1 MATLSQLR
9 YRLRHNPLAGH
20 HSFGGNRHR
29 INSNPS
35 VVAFPPS
42 SSSLNLQNQSLLLPE
57 IKTFPAKLHAKFD
70 FSCGAGGGNGGVGHG
85 SGGGGD
91 NSGGWSGDGSSDESS
106 SPFAGLGILGLFLNG
121 WRSRVA
127 ADPQFPFKVLMEELV
142 GVSACV
148 LGDMASR
155 PNFGLNELDFVFSTL
170 VVGCILNFTLMYLLA
185 PTASAASSS
194 LPALFASCPK
204 SHMFEPGA
212 YGIVE
217 RFGTFV
223 YKGTVFAAVGF
234 AAGLVG
240 TAISNGL
247 MKMRKKMD
255 PTFETPNKPP
265 PTILNAATWAI
276 HMGLSSNLRYQT
288 LNGIEFL
295 LEKWLPS
302 LGFKTS
308 VVALR
313 CANNVLGG
321 MTFVI
326 LARLTGSQSVQEA
339 KPGKVEDR
347 LVSEKEKLVDGE
359 AEGVQGNENSYK

>member
-1 MATLSQLR
+1 MAALSQMR
-9 YRLRHNPLAGH
+9 YKLRHNPLAGH
-20 HSFGGNRHR
+20 CSFGDNRHR
-29 INSNPS
+29 INSNPTG
-35 VVAFPPS
+35 VAFSPS
-42 SSSLNLQNQSLLLPE
+42 SSSLNLQNQSFLRPE
-57 IKTFPAKLHAKFD
+57 IKPVLAKLHAKSN

-91 NSGGWSGDGSSDESS
+91 SGGWSGDSSSDESS
-106 SPFAGLGILGLFLNG
+106 SPLAGLGILGLFLNG

-127 ADPQFPFKVLMEELV
+127 ADPQFPFKVLMEEVV

-170 VVGCILNFTLMYLLA
+170 IVGCILNFTLMYLLA
-185 PTASAASSS
+185 PTASVASSS
-194 LPALFASCPK
+194 LPAIFASCPK

-247 MKMRKKMD
+247 IKMRKKMD
-255 PTFETPNKPP
+255 PSFETPNKPP

-302 LGFKTS
+302 LAFKTS

-321 MTFVI
+321 VTFVI
-326 LARLTGSQSVQEA
+326 LARLTGSQSVGEG
-339 KPGKVEDR
+339 KPGKAEDG
-347 LVSEKEKLVDGE
+347 LAPEKEKLVDGE
-359 AEGVQGNENSYK
+359 AEDVQGNENRYK

>member
-1 MATLSQLR
+1 MAALSQLR
-9 YRLRHNPLAGH
+9 YSPLAGRH
-20 HSFGGNRHR
+20 YSFANNRHR
-29 INSNPS
+29 INNNPS
-35 VVAFPPS
+35 AVAFSPS
-42 SSSLNLQNQSLLLPE
+42 SSSLNSQNQSFLLPE
-57 IKTFPAKLHAKFD
+57 IKPVPVKLHAKFD
-70 FSCGAGGGNGGVGHG
+70 FSCGGGGGNSGVGHG
-85 SGGGGD
+85 SGAGGGD
-91 NSGGWSGDGSSDESS
+91 SGGWSGDGSSDE
-106 SPFAGLGILGLFLNG
+106 PKGVGILGLFLNG

-127 ADPQFPFKVLMEELV
+127 ADPQFPFKVLMEEIV

-194 LPALFASCPK
+194 LPAIFASCPK

-223 YKGTVFAAVGF
+223 YKGSVFAAVGF

-240 TAISNGL
+240 TALSNGL
-247 MKMRKKMD
+247 IKMRKKMD
-255 PTFETPNKPP
+255 PNFETPNKPP
-265 PTILNAATWAI
+265 PPILNAATWAV
-276 HMGLSSNLRYQT
+276 HLGLNSNFRYQT
-288 LNGIEFL
+288 LNGVEFL
-295 LEKWLPS
+295 LEKCLPA
-302 LGFKTS
+302 LAFKTS

-326 LARLTGSQSVQEA
+326 LARLTGSQSVEEG
-339 KPGKVEDR
+339 KPGKVEDG
-347 LVSEKEKLVDGE
+347 LASEKEKLVDGE
-359 AEGVQGNENSYK
+359 GEDVQGK

>member
-1 MATLSQLR
+1 MAALSQLR
-9 YRLRHNPLAGH
+9 YNPLGGRH
-20 HSFGGNRHR
+20 YSFFANNRHR
-29 INSNPS
+29 INNNPS
-35 VVAFPPS
+35 AVAFSPS
-42 SSSLNLQNQSLLLPE
+42 SSSLNSQNQSFLLPE
-57 IKTFPAKLHAKFD
+57 IKPVPARLHAKFD
-70 FSCGAGGGNGGVGHG
+70 FSCGGGGGNGGVGNGSSG
-85 SGGGGD
+85 SGG
-91 NSGGWSGDGSSDESS
+91 SGGWSGSGDGSSDESK
-106 SPFAGLGILGLFLNG
+106 GVGILGLFLNG

-127 ADPQFPFKVLMEELV
+127 ADPQFPFKVLMEEIV

-185 PTASAASSS
+185 PTASVASSS
-194 LPALFASCPK
+194 LPAIFASCPK
-204 SHMFEPGA
+204 SHMFEAGA
-212 YGIVE
+212 YGMVE

-223 YKGTVFAAVGF
+223 YKGMVFAAVGF

-240 TAISNGL
+240 TALSNGL
-247 MKMRKKMD
+247 IKMRKKMD
-255 PTFETPNKPP
+255 PNFETPNKPP

-276 HMGLSSNLRYQT
+276 HMGLSSNFRYQT

-295 LEKWLPS
+295 LEKWLPA
-302 LGFKTS
+302 LAFKTS

-326 LARLTGSQSVQEA
+326 LARLTGSQSVEEG
-339 KPGKVEDR
+339 KPGKVEDG
-347 LVSEKEKLVDGE
+347 LVSEKAKLVDGE
-359 AEGVQGNENSYK
+359 GKDVQGNENSCK